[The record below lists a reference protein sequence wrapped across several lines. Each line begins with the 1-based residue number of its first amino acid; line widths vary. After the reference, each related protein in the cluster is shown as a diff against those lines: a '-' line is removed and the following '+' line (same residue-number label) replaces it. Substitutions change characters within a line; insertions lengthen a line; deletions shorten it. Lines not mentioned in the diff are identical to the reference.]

1 MIGFMKKGHK
11 FIRGLEITAIIILI
25 LSFITLAYCVYIS
38 IMAEKEYED
47 NYSAEKTSL
56 QTNISKN
63 EGSIESNISEI
74 IEKVNNAVVGIS
86 RVKNTGSTIF
96 LPDGS
101 ESLGLG
107 TGFIVTENGYI
118 VTNQHVSGDKNGTCY
133 VTLEDG
139 RNFNASVVWADSD
152 LDLSII
158 KINTTNLSYLELG
171 DSDSIKVAQSVYA
184 IGNPIGFAFQRT
196 VTSGIISGLN
206 RTIKLEEDD
215 KTYYMEDL
223 IQTDAT
229 INPGNSGGPLIDVN
243 GKVLGVNSVKITS
256 AEGIGFAVPVNIL
269 KPIIEKFKNDGK
281 FNAATLGI
289 FAYDESMIPYINQ
302 ELGTN
307 YSLDYGIYVTSV
319 IRNSPAD
326 NAGIV
331 QGDIILEIDGK
342 KLNKMSTLRQYIY
355 EKNIG
360 DTVKIKYLRNRK
372 EIEINV
378 ILARK

>member
-1 MIGFMKKGHK
+1 MKKGHK

-56 QTNISKN
+56 QTNITKN
-63 EGSIESNISEI
+63 EGSIESNISDI

-256 AEGIGFAVPVNIL
+256 AEGIGFAVPINIL

-378 ILARK
+378 TLARK

>member
-1 MIGFMKKGHK
+1 MKKGHK

-378 ILARK
+378 TLARK

>member
-1 MIGFMKKGHK
+1 MKKGHK

-38 IMAEKEYED
+38 IMAEKEYAD

-56 QTNISKN
+56 QTDVTQN
-63 EGSIESNISEI
+63 EGSIESNISDI

-86 RVKNTGSTIF
+86 RVKNTGSTVF

-107 TGFIVTENGYI
+107 TGFIVTDNGYI

-158 KINTTNLSYLELG
+158 KINTTSLPYLELG

-184 IGNPIGFAFQRT
+184 IGNPIGFEFQRT
-196 VTSGIISGLN
+196 VTSGIISGLD

-243 GKVLGVNSVKITS
+243 GKVLGINSVKITS
-256 AEGIGFAVPVNIL
+256 AEGIGFAVPINIL
-269 KPIIEKFKNDGK
+269 KPIIEKFKNDGE
-281 FNAATLGI
+281 FNAATLGV

-307 YSLDYGIYVTSV
+307 YSLDYGIYVASV

-326 NAGIV
+326 KAGIV
-331 QGDIILEIDGK
+331 QGDIILEIDGTP
-342 KLNKMSTLRQYIY
+342 LNKMSTLRQYIY

-360 DTVKIKYLRNRK
+360 DIVKIKYLRNRK
-372 EIEINV
+372 ETEIDV
-378 ILARK
+378 TLARK

>member
-1 MIGFMKKGHK
+1 MKKGHK

-56 QTNISKN
+56 QTNITKN
-63 EGSIESNISEI
+63 EGSIESNISDI

-342 KLNKMSTLRQYIY
+342 KLNKMSALRQYIY

>member
-1 MIGFMKKGHK
+1 MRKGGK
-11 FIRGLEITAIIILI
+11 IIRGLEITAIIILI

-38 IMAEKEYED
+38 LMAEKDYAD

-56 QTNISKN
+56 QDDSMVDKQSMKNNISDV
-63 EGSIESNISEI
+63 
-74 IEKVNNAVVGIS
+74 IEKVNSAVVGIS
-86 RVKNTGSTIF
+86 RVKNTGSTVF

-101 ESLGLG
+101 GSLGLG
-107 TGFIVTENGYI
+107 TGFIVTDNGCI

-139 RNFNASVVWADSD
+139 RSFNATVVWADSN

-158 KINTTNLSYLELG
+158 KISTTNLPYLELG
-171 DSDSIKVAQSVYA
+171 DSDNIKVAQNVYA
-184 IGNPIGFAFQRT
+184 IGNPIGFEFQRT
-196 VTSGIISGLN
+196 VTSGIISGLD

-243 GKVLGVNSVKITS
+243 GKVLGINSVKITS
-256 AEGIGFAVPVNIL
+256 AEGIGFAVPINIL
-269 KPIIEKFKNDGK
+269 KPIIEKFKNDGE
-281 FNAATLGI
+281 FNAATLGV
-289 FAYDESMIPYINQ
+289 FAYDESMIPYINK
-302 ELGTN
+302 ELGTS
-307 YSLDYGIYVTSV
+307 YSLDSGIYVESV

-326 NAGIV
+326 KSGIV
-331 QGDIILEIDGK
+331 KGDIILEIDGTP
-342 KLNKMSTLRQYIY
+342 LNKMSTLRQYIY

-372 EIEINV
+372 ETEIEV
-378 ILARK
+378 TLARK

>member
-1 MIGFMKKGHK
+1 MKKGHK

-56 QTNISKN
+56 QTNITKD
-63 EGSIESNISEI
+63 EGSIESNISDI

-378 ILARK
+378 TLARK

>member
-1 MIGFMKKGHK
+1 MKKGHK

>member
-1 MIGFMKKGHK
+1 MKKGHK

-56 QTNISKN
+56 QTNITKN
-63 EGSIESNISEI
+63 EGSIESNISDI

-256 AEGIGFAVPVNIL
+256 AEGIGFAVPINIL

>member
-1 MIGFMKKGHK
+1 MKKGHK

-38 IMAEKEYED
+38 IMAEKEYAD

-56 QTNISKN
+56 QTDVTQS
-63 EGSIESNISEI
+63 EGSIESNISDI

-86 RVKNTGSTIF
+86 RVKNTGSTVF

-107 TGFIVTENGYI
+107 TGFIVTDNGYI

-158 KINTTNLSYLELG
+158 KINTTNLPYLELG

-184 IGNPIGFAFQRT
+184 IGNPIGFEFQRT
-196 VTSGIISGLN
+196 VTSGIISGLD

-243 GKVLGVNSVKITS
+243 GKVLGISSVKITS
-256 AEGIGFAVPVNIL
+256 AEGIGFAVPINIL
-269 KPIIEKFKNDGK
+269 KPIIEKFKNDGE
-281 FNAATLGI
+281 FNTATLGV

-307 YSLDYGIYVTSV
+307 YSLDYGIYVASV

-326 NAGIV
+326 KAGIV
-331 QGDIILEIDGK
+331 QGDIILEIDGTP
-342 KLNKMSTLRQYIY
+342 LNKMSTLRQYIY

-360 DTVKIKYLRNRK
+360 DIVKIKYLRNRK
-372 EIEINV
+372 ETEIDV
-378 ILARK
+378 TLARK

>member
-1 MIGFMKKGHK
+1 MKKGHK

-25 LSFITLAYCVYIS
+25 LFFITLAYCVYIS
-38 IMAEKEYED
+38 IMAEKEYAD

-56 QTNISKN
+56 QTDVTQS
-63 EGSIESNISEI
+63 EGSIESNISDI

-86 RVKNTGSTIF
+86 RVKNTGSTVF

-107 TGFIVTENGYI
+107 TGFIVTDNGYI

-158 KINTTNLSYLELG
+158 KINTTNLPYLELG
-171 DSDSIKVAQSVYA
+171 DSDSIKVAQTVYA
-184 IGNPIGFAFQRT
+184 IGNPIGFEFQRT
-196 VTSGIISGLN
+196 VTSGIISGLD

-243 GKVLGVNSVKITS
+243 GKVLGINSVKITS
-256 AEGIGFAVPVNIL
+256 AEGIGFAVPINIL
-269 KPIIEKFKNDGK
+269 KPIIEKFKNDGE
-281 FNAATLGI
+281 FNAATLGV
-289 FAYDESMIPYINQ
+289 FAYDESMTPYINQ

-307 YSLDYGIYVTSV
+307 YSLDYGIYVASV

-326 NAGIV
+326 KAGIV
-331 QGDIILEIDGK
+331 QGDIILEIDGIP
-342 KLNKMSTLRQYIY
+342 LNKMSTLRQYIY

-360 DTVKIKYLRNRK
+360 DIVKIKYLRNRK
-372 EIEINV
+372 
-378 ILARK
+378 

>member
-1 MIGFMKKGHK
+1 MKKGHK
-11 FIRGLEITAIIILI
+11 FVRGLEITAIIILI

-38 IMAEKEYED
+38 FMAEKEYAD

-56 QTNISKN
+56 KSETDTSSLTEN
-63 EGSIESNISEI
+63 GISET
-74 IEKVNNAVVGIS
+74 IENVNNAVVGIS

-96 LPDGS
+96 LTDGS
-101 ESLGLG
+101 TSLGLG
-107 TGFIVTENGYI
+107 TGFIVTDNGYI

-139 RNFNASVVWADSD
+139 RNFNAIVVWADSD

-158 KINTTNLSYLELG
+158 KINTTNLPYLELG
-171 DSDSIKVAQSVYA
+171 DSNNIKVAQTVYA
-184 IGNPIGFAFQRT
+184 IGNPIGFEFQRT
-196 VTSGIISGLN
+196 VTSGIISGLD
-206 RTIKLEEDD
+206 RTIKIEEDD

-256 AEGIGFAVPVNIL
+256 AEGIGFAVPINIL
-269 KPIIEKFKNDGK
+269 KPIIEKLENDGEFK
-281 FNAATLGI
+281 AATLGI
-289 FAYDESMIPYINQ
+289 FAYDKSMIPYINQ

-307 YSLDYGIYVTSV
+307 YSLNNGVYVESV

-331 QGDIILEIDGK
+331 KGDIILEIDGIE
-342 KLNKMSTLRQYIY
+342 LNKMSTLRQYIY
-355 EKNIG
+355 GKNIG
-360 DTVKIKYLRNRK
+360 GKVRIKYLRNRRES
-372 EIEINV
+372 EIEIV
-378 ILARK
+378 LAKK

>member
-1 MIGFMKKGHK
+1 MKKGHK

-38 IMAEKEYED
+38 IMAEKEYAD

-56 QTNISKN
+56 QTDVTQS
-63 EGSIESNISEI
+63 EGSIESNISDI

-86 RVKNTGSTIF
+86 RVKNTGSTVF

-107 TGFIVTENGYI
+107 TGFIVTDNGYI

-158 KINTTNLSYLELG
+158 KINTTSLPYLELG
-171 DSDSIKVAQSVYA
+171 DSDNIKVAQNVYA
-184 IGNPIGFAFQRT
+184 IGNPIGFEFQRT
-196 VTSGIISGLN
+196 VTSGIISGLD

-243 GKVLGVNSVKITS
+243 GKVLGISSVKITS
-256 AEGIGFAVPVNIL
+256 AEGIGFAVPINIL
-269 KPIIEKFKNDGK
+269 KPIIEKFKNDGE
-281 FNAATLGI
+281 FNTATLGV

-307 YSLDYGIYVTSV
+307 YSLDYGIYVASV

-326 NAGIV
+326 KAGIV
-331 QGDIILEIDGK
+331 QGDIILEIDGTP
-342 KLNKMSTLRQYIY
+342 LNKMSTLRQYIY

-360 DTVKIKYLRNRK
+360 DIVKIKYLRNRK
-372 EIEINV
+372 ETEIDV
-378 ILARK
+378 TLARK

>member
-1 MIGFMKKGHK
+1 MKKGHK
-11 FIRGLEITAIIILI
+11 FVRGLEIIAIIILI

-38 IMAEKEYED
+38 FMAEKEYAD

-56 QTNISKN
+56 QSEIDT
-63 EGSIESNISEI
+63 SNLTENSISEI
-74 IEKVNNAVVGIS
+74 VENVNNAVVGIS

-96 LPDGS
+96 LTDGS
-101 ESLGLG
+101 TSLGLG
-107 TGFIVTENGYI
+107 TGFIVTDNGYI

-139 RNFNASVVWADSD
+139 RNFNAVVVWADSD
-152 LDLSII
+152 LDLSLI
-158 KINTTNLSYLELG
+158 KINSTNLPYLELG
-171 DSDSIKVAQSVYA
+171 DSNNIKVAQTVYA
-184 IGNPIGFAFQRT
+184 IGNPIGFEFQRT
-196 VTSGIISGLN
+196 VTSGIISGLD
-206 RTIKLEEDD
+206 RTIKIEEDD

-256 AEGIGFAVPVNIL
+256 AEGIGFAVPINIL
-269 KPIIEKFKNDGK
+269 KPIIEKLENDGEFK
-281 FNAATLGI
+281 AATLGI
-289 FAYDESMIPYINQ
+289 FAYDKSMIPYINQ

-307 YSLDYGIYVTSV
+307 YSLNNGVYVESV

-331 QGDIILEIDGK
+331 KGDIILEIDGIE
-342 KLNKMSTLRQYIY
+342 LNKMSTLRQYIY
-355 EKNIG
+355 GKNIG
-360 DTVKIKYLRNRK
+360 DKVRIKYLRNRRES
-372 EIEINV
+372 EIEIV
-378 ILARK
+378 LAKK

>member
-1 MIGFMKKGHK
+1 MKKGHK

-256 AEGIGFAVPVNIL
+256 AEGIGFAVPINIL

>member
-1 MIGFMKKGHK
+1 M
-11 FIRGLEITAIIILI
+11 
-25 LSFITLAYCVYIS
+25 
-38 IMAEKEYED
+38 
-47 NYSAEKTSL
+47 
-56 QTNISKN
+56 
-63 EGSIESNISEI
+63 
-74 IEKVNNAVVGIS
+74 
-86 RVKNTGSTIF
+86 
-96 LPDGS
+96 
-101 ESLGLG
+101 
-107 TGFIVTENGYI
+107 
-118 VTNQHVSGDKNGTCY
+118 
-133 VTLEDG
+133 EDG

-256 AEGIGFAVPVNIL
+256 AEGIGFAVPINIL

>member
-1 MIGFMKKGHK
+1 MKKGHK

-38 IMAEKEYED
+38 IMAEKEYAD

-56 QTNISKN
+56 QTDVTQS
-63 EGSIESNISEI
+63 EGSIESNISDI

-86 RVKNTGSTIF
+86 RVKNTGSTVF

-107 TGFIVTENGYI
+107 TGFIVTDNGYI

-158 KINTTNLSYLELG
+158 KINTTNLPYLELG

-184 IGNPIGFAFQRT
+184 IGNPIGFEFQRT
-196 VTSGIISGLN
+196 VTSGIISGLD

-223 IQTDAT
+223 IRLMQ
-229 INPGNSGGPLIDVN
+229 
-243 GKVLGVNSVKITS
+243 
-256 AEGIGFAVPVNIL
+256 
-269 KPIIEKFKNDGK
+269 
-281 FNAATLGI
+281 
-289 FAYDESMIPYINQ
+289 Q
-302 ELGTN
+302 
-307 YSLDYGIYVTSV
+307 
-319 IRNSPAD
+319 
-326 NAGIV
+326 
-331 QGDIILEIDGK
+331 
-342 KLNKMSTLRQYIY
+342 
-355 EKNIG
+355 
-360 DTVKIKYLRNRK
+360 
-372 EIEINV
+372 
-378 ILARK
+378 

>member
-1 MIGFMKKGHK
+1 
-11 FIRGLEITAIIILI
+11 
-25 LSFITLAYCVYIS
+25 
-38 IMAEKEYED
+38 MAEKEYAD

-56 QTNISKN
+56 QTDVTQS
-63 EGSIESNISEI
+63 EGSIESNISDI

-86 RVKNTGSTIF
+86 RVKNTGSTVF

-107 TGFIVTENGYI
+107 TGFIVTDNGYI

-158 KINTTNLSYLELG
+158 KINTTNLPYLELG
-171 DSDSIKVAQSVYA
+171 NSDSIKVAQSVYA
-184 IGNPIGFAFQRT
+184 IGNPIGFEFQRT
-196 VTSGIISGLN
+196 VTSGIISGLD

-243 GKVLGVNSVKITS
+243 GKVLGINSVKITS
-256 AEGIGFAVPVNIL
+256 AEGIGFAVPINIL
-269 KPIIEKFKNDGK
+269 KPIIEKFKNDGE
-281 FNAATLGI
+281 FNAATLGV

-307 YSLDYGIYVTSV
+307 YSLDYGIYVASV

-326 NAGIV
+326 KAGIV
-331 QGDIILEIDGK
+331 QGDIILEIDGTP
-342 KLNKMSTLRQYIY
+342 LNKMSTLRQYIY

-372 EIEINV
+372 ETEIDV
-378 ILARK
+378 TLARK

>member
-56 QTNISKN
+56 QTNITKN

-171 DSDSIKVAQSVYA
+171 DSGSIKVAQSVYA

-342 KLNKMSTLRQYIY
+342 KLNKMSALRQYIY

>member
-1 MIGFMKKGHK
+1 MKKGHK

-38 IMAEKEYED
+38 IMAEKEYAD

-56 QTNISKN
+56 QTDVTQS
-63 EGSIESNISEI
+63 EGSIESNISDI

-86 RVKNTGSTIF
+86 RVKNTGSTVF

-107 TGFIVTENGYI
+107 TGFIVTDNGYI

-158 KINTTNLSYLELG
+158 KINTTSLPYLELG

-184 IGNPIGFAFQRT
+184 IGNPIGFEFQRT
-196 VTSGIISGLN
+196 VTSGIISGLD

-243 GKVLGVNSVKITS
+243 GKVLGINSVKITS
-256 AEGIGFAVPVNIL
+256 AEGIGFAVPINIL
-269 KPIIEKFKNDGK
+269 KPIIEKFKNDWE
-281 FNAATLGI
+281 FNAATLGV

-307 YSLDYGIYVTSV
+307 YSLDYGIYVASV

-326 NAGIV
+326 KAGIV
-331 QGDIILEIDGK
+331 QGDIILEIDGTP
-342 KLNKMSTLRQYIY
+342 LNKMSTLRQYIY
-355 EKNIG
+355 EKNVG

-372 EIEINV
+372 ETEIDV
-378 ILARK
+378 TLARK

>member
-1 MIGFMKKGHK
+1 MKKGHK
-11 FIRGLEITAIIILI
+11 FVRGLEITAIVILI
-25 LSFITLAYCVYIS
+25 FSFITLAYCVYIS
-38 IMAEKEYED
+38 FMAEKEYAD

-56 QTNISKN
+56 QN
-63 EGSIESNISEI
+63 EKDTDNLTKDNISEI
-74 IEKVNNAVVGIS
+74 VENVNNAVVGIS

-96 LPDGS
+96 LTDGS
-101 ESLGLG
+101 TSLGLG
-107 TGFIVTENGYI
+107 TGFIVTDNGYI

-139 RNFNASVVWADSD
+139 RNFNAVVVWADSD

-158 KINTTNLSYLELG
+158 KINTTNLPYLELA
-171 DSDSIKVAQSVYA
+171 DSDNIKVAQTVYA
-184 IGNPIGFAFQRT
+184 IGNPIGFEFQRT

-206 RTIKLEEDD
+206 RTIKIEDDD

-256 AEGIGFAVPVNIL
+256 AEGIGFAVPINIL
-269 KPIIEKFKNDGK
+269 KPIIEKLKNDGEFK
-281 FNAATLGI
+281 AATLGI

-307 YSLDYGIYVTSV
+307 YSLNNGIYVESV

-326 NAGIV
+326 NAGIIK
-331 QGDIILEIDGK
+331 GDIILEIDGIE
-342 KLNKMSTLRQYIY
+342 LNKMSTLRQYIY
-355 EKNIG
+355 GKNIG
-360 DTVKIKYLRNRK
+360 DKVRIKYLRNRR
-372 EIEINV
+372 ESDIEIV
-378 ILARK
+378 LAKK

>member
-56 QTNISKN
+56 QTNITKN
-63 EGSIESNISEI
+63 EGSIESNISDI